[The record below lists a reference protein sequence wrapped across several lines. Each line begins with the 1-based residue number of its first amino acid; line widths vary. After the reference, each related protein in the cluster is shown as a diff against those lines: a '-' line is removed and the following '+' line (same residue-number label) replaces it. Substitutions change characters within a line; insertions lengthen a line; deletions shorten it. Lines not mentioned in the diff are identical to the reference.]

1 MEVEII
7 SSSDCID
14 VEETTDEDIFL
25 FNKIYLINQK
35 KHCFVGKRINGTLL
49 DLDNNDVKFLKQNNR
64 GMLRVVDDDDN
75 DDRYRNF
82 VYREIESKIKDF
94 DPTGYI
100 AK

>member
-14 VEETTDEDIFL
+14 VEETADENIYL
-25 FNKIYLINQK
+25 FNKIYLINQE

-49 DLDNNDVKFLKQNNR
+49 DLDNDDVKFLKQNNR